1 MIFNLFKSGAKK
13 IYSALSK
20 TRKSLGMKLKKFLG
34 RTLDEASIE
43 EIEELLFEADLG
55 VEITEAITNRLRET
69 TKSSST
75 PPLLDIIREELS
87 NRLEIQSTKQEL
99 GAPHIILVVG
109 ANGNGKTTF
118 IGKMA
123 NKLKAEG
130 KKVLIGAAD
139 TFRAA
144 AIDQLQSWAEK
155 VGCEFVKGQPG
166 SDPAAVAFDA
176 VQAAVSRN
184 QDVALIDTAGRLQTK
199 RDLMQELAKIRNSC
213 GKVLP
218 GAPHQTLLV
227 LDATTGQNALEQAR
241 IFKEYTPLSGL
252 VLNKLDGT
260 ARGGVAVSI
269 CKELQIPIEFL
280 GVGEGIEDLE
290 PFDSK
295 SFIEGLIA
303 IDPGGE

>member
-1 MIFNLFKSGAKK
+1 MILNLFKSGYRK
-13 IYSALSK
+13 IFNALSK

-34 RTLDEASIE
+34 KTLDEASIE
-43 EIEELLFEADLG
+43 EIEELLYEADLG
-55 VEITEAITNRLRET
+55 VELTETITSRLREASSKT
-69 TKSSST
+69 TQPEILEILK
-75 PPLLDIIREELS
+75 EELL
-87 NRLEIQSTKQEL
+87 NRLQVNAPETQL
-99 GAPHIILVVG
+99 GSPHILLIVG

-123 NKLKAEG
+123 HKMKAEG

-144 AIDQLQSWAEK
+144 AIDQLQTWAER

-176 VQAAVSRN
+176 VQAAVSRK
-184 QDVALIDTAGRLQTK
+184 QDIALIDTAGRLQTK
-199 RDLMQELAKIRNSC
+199 RDLMQELAKIRRSC
-213 GKVLP
+213 EKVLP

-227 LDATTGQNALEQAR
+227 LDATTGQNALEQAK
-241 IFKEYTPLSGL
+241 IFKEYTPLTGL
-252 VLNKLDGT
+252 VLTKLDGT

-290 PFDSK
+290 PFNAEE
-295 SFIEGLIA
+295 FVNGLLA
-303 IDPGGE
+303 SD